1 MIAAAMYMQSICRA
15 YAEEMQRS
23 SEENRV
29 VPCGNFDLILI
40 EYFYNLFYSFS
51 LHQFVG
57 LIIMIQS

>member
-1 MIAAAMYMQSICRA
+1 MIAAVMYMQSICRGD
-15 YAEEMQRS
+15 AEEMQRS

-29 VPCGNFDLILI
+29 VLYCNFDLILI

-57 LIIMIQS
+57 LIIMMQN

>member
-1 MIAAAMYMQSICRA
+1 MIAAAMYMQSIWRGD
-15 YAEEMQRS
+15 AEEMQRS

-29 VPCGNFDLILI
+29 APCGNFDLILI

>member
-1 MIAAAMYMQSICRA
+1 
-15 YAEEMQRS
+15 MQRS

-29 VPCGNFDLILI
+29 VPCSNFDLILV

-57 LIIMIQS
+57 LIIMMQN

>member
-1 MIAAAMYMQSICRA
+1 MIAAAMYMQSICRGD
-15 YAEEMQRS
+15 AEEMQRS

-29 VPCGNFDLILI
+29 VPCSNFDLILV